1 MTTTIATPIETAP
14 RFADTVASEWSKM
27 RALRLYPIL
36 IAAIVLLSVAVG
48 VFMTIV
54 GGGSVAESQAESQ
67 YSVIFY
73 SSTLTTWAFAG
84 LAANFV
90 GIEFSGLG
98 QATFTATTCR
108 HRVLLAKFILI
119 GAGGLLTGVVSSI
132 ATAATTQG
140 MLALQGYQ
148 PLDLTD
154 PGLIRAVLALV
165 STSMVVQ
172 GLVAASLAVLTRSA
186 GWGLVAAML
195 ISLLPVSFADLLGEW
210 YAEHI
215 PRWLPGASTE
225 SLAGVASPEGY
236 GYLPPPLASVAIV
249 AWVSALGVTAVL
261 RLRRADV
268 G

>member
-1 MTTTIATPIETAP
+1 MTTTASARVGTAP
-14 RFADTVASEWSKM
+14 RFAETLTGEWRKV

-36 IAAIVLLSVAVG
+36 IAVIVLLSVAVG

-54 GGGSVAESQAESQ
+54 GGSSIAEAQAESQ

-90 GIEFSGLG
+90 GMEFSGLG
-98 QATFTATTCR
+98 QATFTATARR

-119 GAGGLLTGVVSSI
+119 GAGGVLTGVISSI

-154 PGLIRAVLALV
+154 PGLIRAVLVLV
-165 STSMVVQ
+165 GASMAVQ
-172 GLVAASLAVLTRSA
+172 GLIAASLAVLTRS
-186 GWGLVAAML
+186 GIWGLVAAML
-195 ISLLPVSFADLLGEW
+195 ISLLPISFANLLGEW

-215 PRWLPGASTE
+215 PRWLPGAAVE

-236 GYLPPPLASVAIV
+236 GYLPPPLASIAVV
-249 AWVSALGVTAVL
+249 AWFSALGVIAVL
-261 RLRRADV
+261 RLRHADI